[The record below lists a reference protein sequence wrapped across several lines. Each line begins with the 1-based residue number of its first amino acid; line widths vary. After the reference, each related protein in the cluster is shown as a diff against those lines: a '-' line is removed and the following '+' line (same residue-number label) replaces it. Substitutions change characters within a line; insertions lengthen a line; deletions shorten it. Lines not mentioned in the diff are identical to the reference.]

1 MTFAV
6 KQWEGVVDGPGL
18 FLGVDEERYHG
29 DPAPLP
35 SLSASVAK
43 IGLQKSMRKARAA
56 HPRLRE
62 PDFPEDMDDDETE
75 RSPPW
80 YVDVGSAVHS
90 IALGAGQ
97 PVVQVRAPNWRKGD
111 AKDMRKALRADRKIP
126 LLTKHYDLAQRMAT
140 TLRPVLRDLLGNTWA
155 AEAMACSKDSE
166 YGFWVRSL
174 MDGVS
179 TDLRTIVD
187 VKTTSLDMSPREAGR
202 TVNSNDNCF
211 QSAFYTRNLDNLDP
225 GGMGRRRFQFLFIE
239 VPYPHEIA
247 LVHCDEAL
255 STIGDQEVSAAC
267 KLWDRALRTNEWPG
281 YPRESQAI
289 GPEGW
294 AIRKLE
300 NRLMADDLRE
310 TVG

>member
-1 MTFAV
+1 VTFAV

-18 FLGVDEERYHG
+18 YLGVPEDIYHS
-29 DPAPLP
+29 DACPEP

-80 YVDVGSAVHS
+80 YIDVGSAVHS

-202 TVNSNDNCF
+202 TVNKNGNTF
-211 QSAFYTRNLDNLDP
+211 QSSFYTRNLDNLDP
-225 GGMGRRRFQFLFIE
+225 GGMGRRAFCFVFCE
-239 VPYPHEIA
+239 VEYPHETAI
-247 LVHCDEAL
+247 VHPDEAL
-255 STIGDQEVSAAC
+255 KTMGDMQVSAAC
-267 KLWDRALRTNEWPG
+267 KLWDRALRSGEWPG
-281 YPRESQAI
+281 YPREPQSI

-294 AIRKLE
+294 AMRE
-300 NRLMADDLRE
+300 VESRLAMDDLRQP
-310 TVG
+310 